1 MINLKA
7 AAKTALL
14 IAIILLI
21 GKFVLTFPLFTT
33 KVILIVGGAWGA
45 SVIYRWFDENDENKM
60 K

>member
-14 IAIILLI
+14 VAIVLLI
-21 GKFVLTFPLFTT
+21 GDFILTYPLLFAKIIFIT
-33 KVILIVGGAWGA
+33 
-45 SVIYRWFDENDENKM
+45 VIYRWFDDTDKNKT

>member
-14 IAIILLI
+14 VAVIALVLELI
-21 GKFVLTFPLFTT
+21 STFPLFFL
-33 KVILIVGGAWGA
+33 KVALILGGAWGA
-45 SVIYRWFDENDENKM
+45 SVLYRWFDDTDESKT

>member
-14 IAIILLI
+14 VAIVLLI
-21 GKFVLTFPLFTT
+21 GDFILTYPLLFAKIIFIT
-33 KVILIVGGAWGA
+33 VGAWSA
-45 SVIYRWFDENDENKM
+45 SVIYRWFDDTDESKT